1 MQKELDIAL
10 NILKIPP
17 QTLAEALYISRQW
30 LHELSC
36 GRTLSAHL
44 RQRLVTYIHQYVNE
58 LPATRPH
65 QERYRRM
72 VSIYINQEFQLLTNS
87 TSH

>member
-10 NILKIPP
+10 NILKIPQ
-17 QTLAEALYISRQW
+17 QTLAEHLYVSRQW

-36 GRTLSAHL
+36 GRTLSPYL
-44 RQRLVTYIHQYVNE
+44 RTRLIQYLTDYVNE

-65 QERYRRM
+65 EERYRLAM
-72 VSIYINQEFQLLTNS
+72 SMYINQEFQLLTNN

>member
-10 NILKIPP
+10 NILKIPQ
-17 QTLAEALYISRQW
+17 QTLAEHLYISRQW

-36 GRTLSAHL
+36 GRTLSPQL
-44 RQRLVTYIHQYVNE
+44 RARLTNYLIDYVNQ

-65 QERYRRM
+65 EERYRRVISM
-72 VSIYINQEFQLLTNS
+72 YLQSEFQLLTNN
-87 TSH
+87 TTH